1 MNKSL
6 QYLIIAFVLLLILFI
21 VNHMQ
26 QSRYSASSELIFNI
40 DENKIG
46 RILMLDT
53 NGDSLILVKT
63 DTTWSMPQA
72 DTLVIK
78 NRQINQFFEKI
89 VNGKYDMIRSKNPN
103 NWSKY
108 GVTDSLGKTVSLFD
122 NNNNLIKSVIFSN
135 KGQDYSHNNY
145 RIIGE
150 NEVYRTTE
158 NIFYI
163 INISPNYW
171 GSPPKVE
178 KDSLDIDKI
187 QPTPLIK

>member
-6 QYLIIAFVLLLILFI
+6 QYLIISFVLLLFLFFI
-21 VNHMQ
+21 NRFQ
-26 QSRYSASSELIFNI
+26 QNKYNSSSELIFNI
-40 DENKIG
+40 DDDRIY
-46 RILMLDT
+46 RILFLDT
-53 NGDSLILVKT
+53 NGDSLAIIKT
-63 DTTWSMPQA
+63 DTTWTMPQS
-72 DTLVIK
+72 DTLIIK
-78 NRQINQFFEKI
+78 DRQINQFFEKV
-89 VNGKYDMIRSKNPN
+89 VNGKYDMIRSKNPD

-122 NNNNLIKSVIFSN
+122 SNNKLIKSVIFSN

-158 NIFYI
+158 NIFYL
-163 INISPNYW
+163 INITPSYW

-178 KDSLDIDKI
+178 VDTLKSQL
-187 QPTPLIK
+187 QPTSGLK

>member
-6 QYLIIAFVLLLILFI
+6 QYLIIAFVLLLFLFFI
-21 VNHMQ
+21 NRSQ
-26 QSRYSASSELIFNI
+26 QNKYNSSSELIFNI
-40 DENKIG
+40 DDDRIY
-46 RILMLDT
+46 RILFLDT
-53 NGDSLILVKT
+53 NGDSLSIVKT
-63 DTTWSMPQA
+63 DTTWTMPKS

-78 NRQINQFFEKI
+78 DRQINQFFEKV
-89 VNGKYDMIRSKNPN
+89 VNGKYDMIRSKNPD

-122 NNNNLIKSVIFSN
+122 SNNKLIKSVIFSN

-158 NIFYI
+158 NIFYL
-163 INISPNYW
+163 INITPSYW

-178 KDSLDIDKI
+178 VDTLKSQL
-187 QPTPLIK
+187 QPTSGLK